1 MHTVDEDTQ
10 YIDISEPKVY
20 DKYIVCRVIM
30 DEGVNRGRNLVTVK
44 NRAIDDRGHALGTA
58 HNNPMLDTRQYNVE
72 LEDRTMDRIFAN
84 KIPANIY
91 SQVDD
96 GGREVTAFWEIVDH
110 EMNDEAETSDQ
121 LGTKT
126 TKGW

>member
-44 NRAIDDRGHALGTA
+44 NRAIDDRGHALGTVYK
-58 HNNPMLDTRQYNVE
+58 NPMLDTRQYDAE
-72 LEDRTMDRIFAN
+72 PEDGTMDRIFVS
-84 KIPANIY
+84 KIAANIY

-96 GGREVTAFWEIVDH
+96 EGREVMAFREIIGH
-110 EMNDEAETSDQ
+110 EMNDEAETSYQ
-121 LGTKT
+121 PGTKT